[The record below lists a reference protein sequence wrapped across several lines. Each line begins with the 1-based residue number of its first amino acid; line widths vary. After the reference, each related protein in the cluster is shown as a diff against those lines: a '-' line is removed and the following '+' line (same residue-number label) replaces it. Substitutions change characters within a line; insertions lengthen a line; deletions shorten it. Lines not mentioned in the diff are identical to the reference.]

1 MSHVH
6 DHMPDHADAQETF
19 DVALLC
25 TRFWPDRHGGV
36 ETHMLHTAKELARL
50 RVRVLV
56 VTENRCAAAELERLE
71 PRIVV
76 RRVAPLNAGK
86 LWRWRDA
93 LMVNWWR
100 SAIARFVPASTP
112 IWASEPLSAVGA
124 LLAGR
129 ASDTVFNPACCS
141 HGMQRTFD
149 RYPHIDTMR
158 QNRQLLWLDALAY
171 RSSRKVVLSSHNLRF
186 QFQQAWGT
194 RPSIHVVPHG
204 SPTAMPVISRSVARE
219 KLNLPQDA
227 FIAGFVGRLDPCKDL
242 GHFLTASR
250 AALAP
255 SDRILIVGQGPD
267 RARIENLAQSA
278 GVHDRLVFT
287 GRLDEP
293 AIAYAAM
300 DVKVLTSVYEAF
312 GNVLTEA
319 MAMVVPLIGRGS
331 DQRTTRTAC
340 DEIIRH
346 GKTGFIVD
354 AQDPASLT
362 AALRKLKADRQL
374 LARMSHAAREHAR
387 VHTWQ
392 RTCEAYVDLIH
403 NVDSRHAPL
412 PHPCSAAAA

>member
-1 MSHVH
+1 MSHDRNH
-6 DHMPDHADAQETF
+6 DQTQEQETF

-36 ETHMLHTAKELARL
+36 ESRMLQTAQELAKL
-50 RVRVLV
+50 HLRVLV

-76 RRVAPLNAGK
+76 RRVSPLNAGK
-86 LWRWRDA
+86 LWRWRDT

-100 SAIARFVPASTP
+100 SAIARFVPAGTP

-141 HGMQRTFD
+141 HGMQQTFE

-158 QNRQLLWLDALAY
+158 QKKQILWLDALAY
-171 RSSRKVVLSSHNLRF
+171 KFSRKVVLSSHNLRL

-194 RPSIHVVPHG
+194 RPSIHIVPHG
-204 SPTAMPVISRSVARE
+204 SPTALPVISRSVARE

-255 SDRILIVGQGPD
+255 NDRILIVGQGPD
-267 RARIENLAQSA
+267 RARIENLAQAA

-312 GNVLTEA
+312 GNVLMEA
-319 MAMVVPLIGRGS
+319 MGMGVPLIGRSS

-340 DEIIRH
+340 DEIIHH
-346 GKTGFIVD
+346 GKTGLIVD

-362 AALRKLKADRQL
+362 AALRKLKADRPL
-374 LARMSHAAREHAR
+374 LARMSQAAREHAR

-392 RTCEAYVDLIH
+392 RTCETYVDLIH
-403 NVDSRHAPL
+403 DIDARLAPS
-412 PHPCSAAAA
+412 PHPCPAAAA